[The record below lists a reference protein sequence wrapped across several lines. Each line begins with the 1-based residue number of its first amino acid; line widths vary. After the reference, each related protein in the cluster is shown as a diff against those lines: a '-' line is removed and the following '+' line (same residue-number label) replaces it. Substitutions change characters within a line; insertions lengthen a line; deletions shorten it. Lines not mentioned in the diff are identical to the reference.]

1 MGIGFLQEHG
11 FCQEWW
17 LVPYRY
23 SYMPSTAIWI
33 LVAKPG
39 LHLPYLEHLLQ
50 VYTGFL
56 TDTVEYLPP
65 D

>member
-1 MGIGFLQEHG
+1 ML
-11 FCQEWW
+11 
-17 LVPYRY
+17 
-23 SYMPSTAIWI
+23 STAIWI